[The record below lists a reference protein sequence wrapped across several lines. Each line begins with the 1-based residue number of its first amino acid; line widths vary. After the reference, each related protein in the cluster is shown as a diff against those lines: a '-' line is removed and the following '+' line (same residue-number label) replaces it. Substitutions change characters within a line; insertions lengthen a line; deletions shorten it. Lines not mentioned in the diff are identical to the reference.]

1 MAAFR
6 LLRAL
11 ALATL
16 CTCLAAAGTEPA
28 FARGEVLING
38 VPARPAR
45 ARDYYPADLRRA
57 NVGGRVSLA
66 YSIDASGRV
75 VRVFPLVSDDVR
87 FEPAATQ
94 CLTDLRFRV
103 PADWE
108 ARGGPWRR
116 FRIQVT
122 FVVRGMQPLPK
133 WDPTDEALVITAS
146 GR

>member
-1 MAAFR
+1 MIKPR
-6 LLRAL
+6 L
-11 ALATL
+11 
-16 CTCLAAAGTEPA
+16 
-28 FARGEVLING
+28 I
-38 VPARPAR
+38 
-45 ARDYYPADLRRA
+45 
-57 NVGGRVSLA
+57 
-66 YSIDASGRV
+66 
-75 VRVFPLVSDDVR
+75 
-87 FEPAATQ
+87 
-94 CLTDLRFRV
+94 DLRFRV